1 MPWNCWTGQRQK
13 ETGEPTAEG
22 RPRAGGGH
30 CSCLKDEKETNL
42 PRLQWPHSCCPWK
55 CCAVGNTSCRE
66 ALVCIS
72 TNEKACV
79 SWQGTISFPRFSIR
93 DLFIDPRGGKISRLF
108 SKEKYLTFIKCL
120 LLTKLN
126 EKKHLLFQLFQW
138 EDGSSQILSNL
149 PKVAQQIVDKPKM
162 WTRLM
167 TPEAKILQHTL
178 QPPKELRSCKRN

>member
-1 MPWNCWTGQRQK
+1 MRWLPWNCWTGQRQK

-22 RPRAGGGH
+22 RPLAGGGH

-55 CCAVGNTSCRE
+55 YCAVGNTSCRE

-108 SKEKYLTFIKCL
+108 SKEKYLLHRPAHPSALTLSVVTFFFFWNK
-120 LLTKLN
+120 KLS
-126 EKKHLLFQLFQW
+126 L
-138 EDGSSQILSNL
+138 
-149 PKVAQQIVDKPKM
+149 
-162 WTRLM
+162 
-167 TPEAKILQHTL
+167 
-178 QPPKELRSCKRN
+178 SCKHFRHSSSISEVRKAKQIFELL